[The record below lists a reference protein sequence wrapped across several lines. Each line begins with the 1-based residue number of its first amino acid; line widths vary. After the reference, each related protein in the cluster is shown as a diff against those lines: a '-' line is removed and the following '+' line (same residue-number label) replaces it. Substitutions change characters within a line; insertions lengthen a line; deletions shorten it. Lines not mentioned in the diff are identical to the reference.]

1 MCYTIYIL
9 SNSISGGVS
18 MIPYSKFVQIY
29 QELVNCL
36 EVVEKQL
43 NKVLDY
49 DKELGNDVIVD
60 FGVDDEK
67 DFTIVYFDY
76 HKGCNQKA
84 TVGEKD
90 YPKMLEI
97 SSKEDLLSFL
107 GDRILN

>member
-1 MCYTIYIL
+1 
-9 SNSISGGVS
+9 
-18 MIPYSKFVQIY
+18 MIPYSKFVRIY

-49 DKELGNDVIVD
+49 GDEHDVLVD

-67 DFTIVYFDY
+67 DFTVVYFDY
-76 HKGCNQKA
+76 HEGCNQKA
-84 TVGEKD
+84 VVGEKD

-97 SSKEDLLSFL
+97 SSKEELLSFL
-107 GDRILN
+107 GDRLLN

>member
-1 MCYTIYIL
+1 MGC
-9 SNSISGGVS
+9 VS

-29 QELVNCL
+29 RELVNCL

-49 DKELGNDVIVD
+49 DEELGNDVLVD

-97 SSKEDLLSFL
+97 TSKEELLSFL
-107 GDRILN
+107 GDRLLN